1 MKLPLPYLLNN
12 STPCTF
18 PILYRT
24 RRLKYLSNLPQSIQL
39 NITKIKTEYGIFYF
53 LLQYNK

>member
-12 STPCTF
+12 STPCKF

-24 RRLKYLSNLPQSIQL
+24 RRLKYLSNLPRRIQL
-39 NITKIKTEYGIFYF
+39 NITKIKTEYGIF
-53 LLQYNK
+53 